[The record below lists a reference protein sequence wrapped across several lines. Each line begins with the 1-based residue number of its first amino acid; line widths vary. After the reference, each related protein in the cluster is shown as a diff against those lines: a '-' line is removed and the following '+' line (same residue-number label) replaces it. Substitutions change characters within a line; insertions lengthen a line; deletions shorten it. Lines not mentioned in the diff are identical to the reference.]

1 MPWFKA
7 TAEIEMEIESRDE
20 ESARFHAETILY
32 KRVLGQSFGNRK
44 NDRGEVKA
52 ARKIEVF
59 SDPDPDD
66 EFEETDQQFRS
77 GPNDCPDC
85 GATNELR
92 GHMGCLSPSDD
103 PNIEGLEDPMEFE
116 R

>member
-1 MPWFKA
+1 MPWFRA
-7 TAEIEMEIESRDE
+7 QAVIEMEIEARDE
-20 ESARFHAETILY
+20 EGAKSKAECILN
-32 KRVLGQSFGNRK
+32 KRVLGQSFGHYK
-44 NDRGEVKA
+44 NDQGEVKSWCGL
-52 ARKIEVF
+52 EVE
-59 SDPDPDD
+59 SD
-66 EFEETDQQFRS
+66 EEETDQQFRS